1 MCNVV
6 NKDWKTVETLDQTCF
21 GAGAVL
27 TEKRMRGVENCACT
41 CEQLCVSWCPI
52 LAEPE
57 GGGAP
62 ALCHSVASAASFRT

>member
-1 MCNVV
+1 MINWE
-6 NKDWKTVETLDQTCF
+6 KVETQDQTCL

-27 TEKRMRGVENCACT
+27 TEMRMRQVNDCACT
-41 CEQLCVSWCPI
+41 HEQLRVSLCLI

>member
-1 MCNVV
+1 M
-6 NKDWKTVETLDQTCF
+6 
-21 GAGAVL
+21 L
-27 TEKRMRGVENCACT
+27 TEERFKSVKKNCACI
-41 CEQLCVSWCPI
+41 CEELCASLCLI